1 MTSTYLVVVA
11 VLFLVAAMTAIFLL
25 LRLQQARLES
35 SRAQERLEGKE
46 QENAALANRIET
58 LQTEL
63 QTSQQAL
70 QTAREDGVRL
80 QTSLDSERKQT
91 EEKLK
96 ILQDSRNELT
106 ASFKNLANEIFD
118 EKNKKFTDS
127 SKETLNSI
135 LTPLQDKIKHFE
147 KRVEETYDKESKQR
161 FSLKRKSRIC
171 RSLTPE
177 SVKTQSTSPM
187 P

>member
-96 ILQDSRNELT
+96 IT
-106 ASFKNLANEIFD
+106 
-118 EKNKKFTDS
+118 
-127 SKETLNSI
+127 
-135 LTPLQDKIKHFE
+135 HH
-147 KRVEETYDKESKQR
+147 
-161 FSLKRKSRIC
+161 SRI
-171 RSLTPE
+171 E
-177 SVKTQSTSPM
+177 QNA
-187 P
+187 